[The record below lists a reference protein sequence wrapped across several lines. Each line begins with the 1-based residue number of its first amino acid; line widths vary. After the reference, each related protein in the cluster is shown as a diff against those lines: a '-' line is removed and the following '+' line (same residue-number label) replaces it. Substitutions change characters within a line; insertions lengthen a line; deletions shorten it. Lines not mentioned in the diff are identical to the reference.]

1 MWDYAPEHYHRAGTE
16 ALRAIGFGLEGANV
30 LGVRSILDFACG
42 GGRVMRHLRAK
53 FPDAEI
59 TGCDIWEEGLEFCR
73 RTFGA
78 EIFRSPDLKRLSL
91 PGSYDVIWCGSM
103 LTHMGEDDWRAAL
116 KLWRSVL
123 RGVLIFTTYD
133 GAMLPNLGLS
143 KAEEEQMGDNYERDG
158 FSFIANAKNI
168 APGFGEAIA
177 SEEWTLNAL
186 ERSGFCAIGYHRGLW
201 LGQNVAIAV

>member
-1 MWDYAPEHYHRAGTE
+1 MWDYAPEHYHRAGIE
-16 ALRAIGFGLEGANV
+16 ALRAIGFGLDGANV
-30 LGVRSILDFACG
+30 LEVRSILDFACG
-42 GGRVMRHLRAK
+42 GGRVMRHLRAE
-53 FPDAEI
+53 FPAAEI

-78 EIFRSPDLKRLSL
+78 KVFHTPELDKVSL

-116 KLWRSVL
+116 ELWRSVL
-123 RGVLIFTTYD
+123 RGVLVFTSYD

-143 KAEEEQMGDNYERDG
+143 NAEEERMGDDYERDG
-158 FSFIANAKNI
+158 FAFVANF

-177 SEEWTLNAL
+177 SEEWTLSTL
-186 ERSGFCAIGYHRGLW
+186 ERSGLRAISYHRGLW
-201 LGQNVAIAV
+201 LGQNVTIAV